1 MFCISCGNKI
11 TSDEKFCTHCGQ
23 TIGVSENK
31 NHRQVNLTKTT
42 SGGVKKL
49 LKFCLWL
56 GLAGLGIWL
65 IIALGPLWII
75 AIILLLILFVLANRQ
90 NEQR

>member
-1 MFCISCGNKI
+1 MFCTICGNKI

-23 TIGVSENK
+23 TIGVAKSDTPY
-31 NHRQVNLTKTT
+31 QVNSTKTA
-42 SGGVKKL
+42 GGAFKKL

-75 AIILLLILFVLANRQ
+75 AIILGLILFVLANR
-90 NEQR
+90 